1 MPERNRRMA
10 KATKEKKTGSASR
23 RKRGSSAPKANAGG
37 AKKTSAPKK
46 TKEPEAPVGSA
57 APAPADAAANAAFAG
72 QAAMAGTQA
81 AGKAITLA
89 AAQTKGPLV
98 AAGGLAAGVAGGL
111 ALVNRR
117 RGRRRAK
124 GFDIAGAAERIGAL
138 GEEVGRVAIVIQ
150 RAADGTKGSK

>member
-1 MPERNRRMA
+1 M
-10 KATKEKKTGSASR
+10 
-23 RKRGSSAPKANAGG
+23 
-37 AKKTSAPKK
+37 
-46 TKEPEAPVGSA
+46 
-57 APAPADAAANAAFAG
+57 PAPADAATNAAFAG

-81 AGKAITLA
+81 AGKALTLA
-89 AAQTKGPLV
+89 VEQAKGPLV

-111 ALVNRR
+111 VLVNRR

-150 RAADGTKGSK
+150 RAAEGTKGSR

>member
-1 MPERNRRMA
+1 MA
-10 KATKEKKTGSASR
+10 KATKEKKAASSSR
-23 RKRGSSAPKANAGG
+23 RKRGSSASKAKRAG
-37 AKKTSAPKK
+37 ATKTSAKRPLENG
-46 TKEPEAPVGSA
+46 T
-57 APAPADAAANAAFAG
+57 PAPADAVTNAAFAG

-81 AGKAITLA
+81 AGKALTLA
-89 AAQTKGPLV
+89 VSQAKGPLA

-124 GFDIAGAAERIGAL
+124 GFDVASAAERIGTL

-150 RAADGTKGSK
+150 RAADGSKGSR